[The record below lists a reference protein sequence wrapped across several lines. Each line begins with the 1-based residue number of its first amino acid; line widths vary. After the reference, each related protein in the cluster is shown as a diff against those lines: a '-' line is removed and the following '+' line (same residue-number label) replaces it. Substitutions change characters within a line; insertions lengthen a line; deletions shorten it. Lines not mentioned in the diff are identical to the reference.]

1 MVGHEEVPM
10 RAVVV
15 TALGGPEVLQ
25 VVEQPDPSPAA
36 GQVVVRVHATCVNP
50 ADIGARVGQIPGG
63 PVPPP
68 FLLGWDIAGEVVQVG
83 SGVSDLDAGQTVVGM
98 IPWFRTRG
106 AVGGYAELVA
116 ADAEW
121 LVPVPDGLDPVVA
134 STIPLN
140 ALSAHRALEIMALS
154 GPTTLLVTG
163 ASGAVGGFA
172 AQLAVR
178 AGHRVLASATHD
190 DEEWVHGLGVDT
202 VIPRSAD
209 PLTTEA
215 VPAVLDGVPL
225 GEPANAAVADG
236 GVLVSTRPTPP
247 VDPARGVR
255 QEIVMVQLNRAA
267 LRTLVDDVADGRL
280 RTRVAATLPLAEAAQ
295 AHRRVEAGGLRG
307 KVVLVA

>member
-1 MVGHEEVPM
+1 M

-36 GQVVVRVHATCVNP
+36 GQVVVRVRATCVNP

-68 FLLGWDIAGEVVQVG
+68 FLLGWDIAGEVVEVG
-83 SGVSDLDAGQTVVGM
+83 AGVTDIEAGQTVVGM
-98 IPWFRTRG
+98 IPWFHTRG

-134 STIPLN
+134 STVPLN

-154 GPTTLLVTG
+154 EPTTILVTG

-178 AGHRVLASATHD
+178 SGHRVLAQATHD
-190 DEEWVHGLGVDT
+190 DEEWVRGLGVDT
-202 VIPRSAD
+202 VIPRSAE
-209 PLTTEA
+209 PFPEQA
-215 VPAVLDGVPL
+215 PAVLDAVPL
-225 GEPANAAVADG
+225 GDPANAAVADS

-247 VDPARGVR
+247 IDPARGVR
-255 QEIVMVQLNRAA
+255 QEIVMVRLNRPA
-267 LRTLVDDVADGRL
+267 LRELVEAVADGRL
-280 RTRVAATLPLAEAAQ
+280 RTRVAATLPLAEAAE

-307 KVVLVA
+307 KVVLVP

>member
-1 MVGHEEVPM
+1 M

-25 VVEQPDPSPAA
+25 VIEQPDPSPAA
-36 GQVVVRVHATCVNP
+36 GQVVVRVRATCVNP

-68 FLLGWDIAGEVVQVG
+68 FLPGWDIAGEIAAVG
-83 SGVSDLDAGQTVVGM
+83 AGVTDLEAGQTVVGM
-98 IPWFRTRG
+98 IPWFQTRG

-134 STIPLN
+134 STIPVN
-140 ALSAHRALEIMALS
+140 ALSAHGALEIMALS
-154 GPTTLLVTG
+154 EPTTILVTG

-190 DEEWVHGLGVDT
+190 DEQWVRGLGVDT

-209 PLTTEA
+209 PFSEQA
-215 VPAVLDGVPL
+215 PAVLDAVPL

-247 VDPARGVR
+247 IDPARGVR
-255 QEIVMVQLNRAA
+255 QEIVMVRLNRPA
-267 LRTLVDDVADGRL
+267 LRDLVEAVADGRL
-280 RTRVAATLPLAEAAQ
+280 RTRVAATLPLAEAAE

>member
-1 MVGHEEVPM
+1 M

-25 VVEQPDPSPAA
+25 VVERPDPVPAA
-36 GQVVVRVHATCVNP
+36 GEVLVRVRAACVNP

-68 FLLGWDIAGEVVQVG
+68 YLLGWDIAGEVVQVG
-83 SGVSDLDAGQTVVGM
+83 TGVTDLGVGQSVVGM
-98 IPWFRTRG
+98 IPWHLTRG
-106 AVGGYAELVA
+106 AVGGYVQFVA

-121 LVPVPDGLDPVVA
+121 LVPAPAGLDPVVA
-134 STIPLN
+134 STVPLN
-140 ALSAHRALEIMALS
+140 ALTAHRALDIMALS
-154 GPTTLLVTG
+154 QPTTVLVTG

-190 DEEWVHGLGVDT
+190 DEEWVRGLGVDT

-209 PLTTEA
+209 LAATGP
-215 VPAVLDGVPL
+215 VPAVLDAVPV
-225 GEPANAAVADG
+225 GEPAGAAVADG
-236 GVLVSTRPTPP
+236 GVLVTTRPTPP

-255 QEIVMVQLNRAA
+255 QEIVMVRPDRPA
-267 LRTLVDDVADGRL
+267 LRALVEAVADGRL
-280 RTRVAATLPLAEAAQ
+280 RIRVAAALPLTEAAE
-295 AHRRVEAGGLRG
+295 AHRRFEAGGLRG
-307 KVVLVA
+307 KLVLVP